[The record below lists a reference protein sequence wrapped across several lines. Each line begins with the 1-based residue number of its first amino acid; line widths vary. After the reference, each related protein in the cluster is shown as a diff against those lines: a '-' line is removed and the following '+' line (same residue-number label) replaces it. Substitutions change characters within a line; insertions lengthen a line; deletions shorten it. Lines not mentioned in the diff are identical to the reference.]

1 MNHVVDEHLKLNIQN
16 KLKST
21 FSKTIDNPV
30 VKAHQSWAILCD
42 QLQSILGPAVH
53 HQWFKN
59 VQPLVLKNNI
69 LLVQAETTFA
79 SQWIN
84 THYQELVDSLLLIQ
98 DKNLTCFFISPR
110 KLPKSTRAKIDSYT
124 KK

>member
-1 MNHVVDEHLKLNIQN
+1 MNQVVDEHLKLNIQN
-16 KLKST
+16 KLRST

-30 VKAHQSWAILCD
+30 VKAHQSWEILND
-42 QLQSILGPAVH
+42 QLQAILGPAVH

-98 DKNLTCFFISPR
+98 DKSLTCFFIAPR
-110 KLPKSTRAKIDSYT
+110 KLPKNARAKIDSYS